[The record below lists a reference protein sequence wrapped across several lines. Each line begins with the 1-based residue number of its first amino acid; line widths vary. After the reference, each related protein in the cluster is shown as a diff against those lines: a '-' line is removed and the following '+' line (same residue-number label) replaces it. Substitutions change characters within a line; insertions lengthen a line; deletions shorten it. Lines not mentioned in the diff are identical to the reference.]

1 MIKNKVKKGLVKQLI
16 YGAGYLVFFSLIVF
30 LFYLAF
36 LKPAPTCFDNRQ
48 NQGEAGIDCGG
59 PCPSCEIKT
68 LFPIESN
75 WIKYFP
81 NDNQVVIATEI
92 KNPNLKW
99 AADYFS
105 YTFDIYGE
113 NGSKI
118 KSIVKNSFIYAGEI
132 KYLVEVPDVDFKSIT
147 SIKIS
152 FSDIDWKTTEEFS
165 KPAVQIRE
173 IKTEPASQDPTKVT
187 VSGFI
192 ANNNAFPLSKV
203 RVIGF
208 LFNTGNLQISASKT
222 ELENIAAFQ
231 EELFKLNFPK
241 NITLMVTSAASSS
254 NNFNRD
260 LTIGSKGNDVKVLQE
275 FLKEQGFFNRE
286 TSDYFGSITKNALIQ
301 FQKKAGVS
309 PASGYFGAKTRDY
322 INSLEPIAS
331 TTPATPNLSLTEAD
345 PTKTKIYVEAFR

>member
-1 MIKNKVKKGLVKQLI
+1 MKKKLVKQLI

-59 PCPSCEIKT
+59 PCPSCEIRT
-68 LFPIESN
+68 LAPIESN

-81 NDNQVVIATEI
+81 NDNQVVITAEI

-99 AADYFS
+99 AADSFS
-105 YTFDIYGE
+105 YAFDIYGE

-132 KYLVEVPDVDFKSIT
+132 KYLVEVPDVDFKNIT
-147 SIKIS
+147 SVNIS
-152 FSDIDWKTTEEFS
+152 FSNINWRATDEFA
-165 KPAVQIRE
+165 KPAAQARE
-173 IKTEPASQDPTKVT
+173 IKTEPASQDPTRVT

-208 LFNTGNLQISASKT
+208 LFNAGGLQISASKT

-241 NITLMVTSAASSS
+241 NISLVITSSTASPL
-254 NNFNRD
+254 NNFTRD
-260 LTIGSKGNDVKVLQE
+260 LTIGSRGDDVRELQE
-275 FLKEQGFFNRE
+275 FLKKQGFFNRE
-286 TSDYFGSITKNALIQ
+286 ATDYFGSITKTSLIQ
-301 FQKKAGVS
+301 FQKKTGIS
-309 PASGYFGAKTRDY
+309 PASGYFGAKTRNY
-322 INSLEPIAS
+322 INSLESTVS
-331 TTPATPNLSLTEAD
+331 TTPTTPKLSITEAD
-345 PTKTKIYVEAFR
+345 PTKTKIYVEALR

>member
-1 MIKNKVKKGLVKQLI
+1 MRKRLVKQLI
-16 YGAGYLVFFSLIVF
+16 YGAGYLVFFSLIGF

-48 NQGEAGIDCGG
+48 NQGETGIDCGG
-59 PCPSCEIKT
+59 PCYSCEIKT
-68 LFPIESN
+68 LSPIESN

-81 NDNQVVIATEI
+81 NDNQVVITAEI

-147 SIKIS
+147 NIKIS
-152 FSDIDWKTTEEFS
+152 FSDMDWKTDEEFS

-187 VSGFI
+187 VSGFV

-203 RVIGF
+203 RVVGF
-208 LFNTGNLQISASKT
+208 LFNTGGLQISASKT

-241 NITLMVTSAASSS
+241 NITLMTASVSS
-254 NNFNRD
+254 LKFSRD
-260 LTIGSKGNDVKVLQE
+260 LTIGSKGNDVKALQE
-275 FLKEQGFFNRE
+275 FLKGQGFFDRE

-301 FQKKAGVS
+301 FQKKAGIS

-322 INSLEPIAS
+322 VNSLKPAAPTGPNISLNEP
-331 TTPATPNLSLTEAD
+331 D
-345 PTKTKIYVEAFR
+345 PTKTKIYVEAIR

>member
-1 MIKNKVKKGLVKQLI
+1 MKKRLVKQLI
-16 YGAGYLVFFSLIVF
+16 YGAGYLLFFSLIVF

-48 NQGEAGIDCGG
+48 NQGEIGIDCGG

-81 NDNQVVIATEI
+81 NDNQVVIAAEI

-99 AADYFS
+99 AADFFS

-113 NGSKI
+113 NGGKI

-132 KYLVEVPDVDFKSIT
+132 KYLVEVPDVDFKDIT

-152 FSDIDWKTTEEFS
+152 FSDINWKTAEEFS

-203 RVIGF
+203 RVVGF
-208 LFNTGNLQISASKT
+208 LFNTGGLQISASKT
-222 ELENIAAFQ
+222 ELENVAAFQ

-241 NITLMVTSAASSS
+241 NISLPTISSATSSP
-254 NNFNRD
+254 NFTRD
-260 LTIGSKGNDVKVLQE
+260 LTIGSRGDDVEKLQE
-275 FLKEQGFFNRE
+275 FLKDQGVFDRGI
-286 TSDYFGSITKNALIQ
+286 TDYFGSFTKNSLIQ
-301 FQKKAGVS
+301 FQKKVGIS
-309 PASGYFGAKTRDY
+309 PSSGYFGQKTREY
-322 INSLEPIAS
+322 INSLGLTAS
-331 TTPATPNLSLTEAD
+331 TTPAAPKLSSTEAD
-345 PTKTKIYVEAFR
+345 PTKTKIYAEALR